1 MDEREFAERA
11 EQMLAHIE
19 SVLEGVDQGLD
30 YEVAPGGILEI
41 EFEDGSQ
48 VIINRHMA
56 AREIWVAARSGG
68 FHFRWDGADWVD
80 TRSGK
85 SLLSCLGEVLSSQA
99 GVPIIFPGC

>member
-80 TRSGK
+80 TRSGE
-85 SLLSCLGEVLSSQA
+85 SLAFRLGEVLSSQA
-99 GVPIIFPGC
+99 GVPIVFPGC